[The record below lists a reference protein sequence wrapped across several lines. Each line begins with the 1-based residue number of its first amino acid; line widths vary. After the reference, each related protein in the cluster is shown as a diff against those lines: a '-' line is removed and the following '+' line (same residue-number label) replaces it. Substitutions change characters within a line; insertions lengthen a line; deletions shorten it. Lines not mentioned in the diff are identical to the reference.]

1 MFCHLFTTIGEFWES
16 VFNNGVYDNLGE
28 AGLFVIRT
36 IFLIRRI
43 FGLCFWNW
51 CLYEAE
57 LGCGFCMT
65 IWVRQD
71 CLSYEQYF

>member
-1 MFCHLFTTIGEFWES
+1 MFCHLFTTIDEFGES
-16 VFNNGVYDNLGE
+16 VFKNGVYDNLGE

-43 FGLCFWNW
+43 FGLCFCNW
-51 CLYEAE
+51 GLYGAE

>member
-1 MFCHLFTTIGEFWES
+1 MDEFGES

-43 FGLCFWNW
+43 FGLFFFGTGVCMGLNW
-51 CLYEAE
+51 
-57 LGCGFCMT
+57 GVDF
-65 IWVRQD
+65 V
-71 CLSYEQYF
+71 

>member
-1 MFCHLFTTIGEFWES
+1 MDEFGES

-43 FGLCFWNW
+43 FGLFFWNW
-51 CLYEAE
+51 GLYGAE